1 MTLYATLKAAG
12 FGADLLPDR
21 LEPQRFYRMPAPG
34 RKKSDRTGWV
44 KVLADGVAVY
54 GDWSTGEQQTWH
66 AEDNS
71 RKAAPDTSS
80 RQAERQREAM
90 RRMADQQA
98 AAVRARHL
106 WESAKPANGHA
117 YLSAKG
123 VQAHGLRVDT
133 FGVLLIPVYHAKTGE
148 LVSIQRID
156 PRIKDPDQQKRFLSG
171 TSTDLGCYCI
181 AGELPR
187 VFCEGYATGAT
198 VHEATG
204 RAVVVAFNADNLPK
218 VAAVLAQAGDVVA
231 ADNDNA
237 PKREERFGKSL
248 DTYGKGHKVAM
259 ATGLPFYL
267 PHTPGHDWNDAGHE
281 ATAQAFA
288 GYPQSAAPVLNA
300 WELPRLDVTGETKK
314 QLFDKLA
321 KAQDCEQAAAM
332 ALAVALRLFLAA
344 PAQESIAGIRAS
356 IEAALPHGLVHPATL
371 DAIAERLA
379 AGMEYRKAAAL
390 AQVSIPS
397 HALARHKVERLK
409 ALPTLTA
416 EDYQGVIVL
425 HAPMGSGKT
434 RSIGAP
440 FIAWAK
446 AQGLMPLAICHRV
459 SLVSDMAKALGLE
472 HYADIDRQS
481 AWNPSIDGLAVC
493 LPSITSSTYAPL
505 VDCAEIVFIDEVSQ
519 VLRFLAAADHCRT
532 KEGNSEAVYQR
543 LRELVSRARCV
554 MVADAGCD
562 ERTLSFLESCRPG
575 ERFRVLEMAP
585 KAEGIEATYSYG
597 MNAPAAVVAECLVE
611 LASGGRVWIAT
622 ESARRAKVLGA
633 YFEAQGYAVM
643 AVHSENKGNKA
654 QAAFLADPDNES
666 RRFDVVIASPVI
678 GSGLSIEH
686 KATGEWFTLG
696 AYIGGGHSITPADA
710 AQALRRVRYL
720 RRYALALI
728 PNSVTGRQSARSIE
742 LAWTQAAALEGAEAL
757 PNDFTELV
765 ASIHAA
771 DTNARADFAAGLL
784 WQLEAAKW
792 SLRRGED
799 TSEETAATLK
809 ALRAEHEEQYR
820 SALLAAPK
828 ITDFEAERLKSKPA
842 RTESESITL
851 EAWRIR
857 HALGIYCLDAEALD
871 FWDDGAA
878 IAKLDR
884 FSAWRGIVSKFDDT
898 SENLARRRFRRAVA
912 KAYTDLFQGIT
923 LEAGRITEEIAG
935 TVLDRMIAK
944 RHLLAELRIVPKT
957 YSTWSEDKA
966 GKLLPF
972 KRPANA
978 RQELAEVLRRM
989 GLEWK
994 AVTVRIAHTPAL
1006 SPLEIK
1012 AQGVCKPA
1020 TKNARVYV
1028 VKPESVA
1035 LMQTWAERRNSRRPV
1050 VVVEHAPQIIV
1061 PKGEDATYWHGV
1073 RLELWEQAD
1082 QLSEAQAV
1090 SRLLDAIKGRERTK
1104 DAQATMW
1111 WGREVLRPMM
1121 AA

>member
-12 FGADLLPDR
+12 YGADLLPDR
-21 LEPQRFYRMPAPG
+21 LEQGKFYRLPAPG

-44 KVLADGVAVY
+44 KVLAHGVAAY
-54 GDWSTGEQQTWH
+54 GDWSTAEQHTWR
-66 AEDNS
+66 AENDN
-71 RKAAPDTSS
+71 RTPAANDNH
-80 RQAERQREAM
+80 RQQERQQAAL
-90 RRMADQQA
+90 RRMTDQQA

-106 WESAKPANGHA
+106 WESAKPANSHA
-117 YLSAKG
+117 YLSAKR
-123 VQAHGLRVDT
+123 VKAHGLRVDT
-133 FGVLLIPVYHAKTGE
+133 FGALLIPVHHAKTGE
-148 LVSIQRID
+148 LVSVQRID
-156 PRIKDPDQQKRFLSG
+156 AQGQKRFLSG

-181 AGELPR
+181 PGELPR
-187 VFCEGYATGAT
+187 IFCEGYATGAT
-198 VHEATG
+198 AHEATG
-204 RAVVVAFNADNLPK
+204 RAVVVTFNADNLMK

-281 ATAQAFA
+281 ATALAFS
-288 GYPQSAAPVLNA
+288 GEPQSAAPVLNA
-300 WELPRLDVTGETKK
+300 WELQRLDVTGETKK

-332 ALAVALRLFLAA
+332 ALAVALRMFLAA

-390 AQVSIPS
+390 AQVSIPA
-397 HALARHKVERLK
+397 HALARHRVERLK

-446 AQGLMPLAICHRV
+446 AQDLMPLAICHRV

-481 AWNPSIDGLAVC
+481 AWNPAIDGLAVC

-505 VDCAEIVFIDEVSQ
+505 VDSAEIVFIDEVSQ

-543 LRELVSRARCV
+543 LRELVSRAKCV

-654 QAAFLADPDNES
+654 QAAFLADPETES

-728 PNSVTGRQSARSIE
+728 PNSVTGRQSAKSIE

-792 SLRRGED
+792 SLRRGEES
-799 TSEETAATLK
+799 SEETAATLK
-809 ALRAEHEEQYR
+809 ALRVEHEEQYR
-820 SALLAAPK
+820 ASLLEAPK
-828 ITDFEAERLKSKPA
+828 INDFEAERLKAKPA
-842 RTESESITL
+842 RTEAESITL

-878 IAKLDR
+878 VAKLDR
-884 FSAWRGIVSKFDDT
+884 FSAWLGIVPKFDDT
-898 SENLARRRFRRAVA
+898 SENLARRRYRRAVA
-912 KAYTDLFQGIT
+912 KAYADLFQGID

-972 KRPANA
+972 KRPKNA

-994 AVTVRIAHTPAL
+994 AIRARVSTPAL

-1012 AQGVCKPA
+1012 AQGGYK
-1020 TKNARVYV
+1020 TEQKLTRVYV

-1050 VVVEHAPQIIV
+1050 TVVEHAPQIIV

-1073 RLELWEQAD
+1073 RLELWQQAER
-1082 QLSEAQAV
+1082 LTEPQAV
-1090 SRLLDAIKGRERTK
+1090 VRLLAALEGRERTK
-1104 DAQATMW
+1104 AARLTMW
-1111 WGREVLRPMM
+1111 WGKHVLRERM